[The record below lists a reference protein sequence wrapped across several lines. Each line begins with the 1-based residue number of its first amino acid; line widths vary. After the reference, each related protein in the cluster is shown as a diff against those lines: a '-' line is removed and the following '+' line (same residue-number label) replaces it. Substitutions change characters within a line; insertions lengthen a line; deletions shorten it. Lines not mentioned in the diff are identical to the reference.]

1 MNYIK
6 KLNLPSNPLCHGVID
21 RLKIKKTEFA
31 KKSVELGKLDSYY
44 HPTVITEVDQ
54 FLNSELLSAC
64 ASIGLAPSYFV
75 YFGLMD
81 RLSYVTPIHIDVSP
95 IAGNAKVS
103 FAVNWEL
110 TATRSQW
117 QWWDAGNAAEI
128 ALSAENTQMSEKQL
142 LNGIRYGNDHKFQL
156 IESYD
161 LEPSTAY
168 LVRADLP
175 HCISYTNP
183 TPERICISVRFDL
196 ATKIT
201 WSEAVALFEP
211 LIIRQ
216 HQ

>member
-1 MNYIK
+1 
-6 KLNLPSNPLCHGVID
+6 VIN
-21 RLKIKKTEFA
+21 
-31 KKSVELGKLDSYY
+31 
-44 HPTVITEVDQ
+44 EVNQ
-54 FLNSELLSAC
+54 FLNSELLSAL
-64 ASIGLAPSYFV
+64 AGIGLKPSYFV

-95 IAGNAKVS
+95 VAENAKVS

-117 QWWDAGNAAEI
+117 QWWDAGNATEI
-128 ALSAENTQMSEKQL
+128 APSAEDTEISEKKL
-142 LNGIRYGNDHKFQL
+142 LSGARYNDSREFQL

>member
-1 MNYIK
+1 MNYVK
-6 KLNLPSNPLCHGVID
+6 KLNLPSNPLCNGVID
-21 RLKIKKTEFA
+21 QLKIKKTEF
-31 KKSVELGKLDSYY
+31 KNRSVELGKSDSYH

-54 FLNSELLSAC
+54 FLNRELLGAL
-64 ASIGLAPSYFV
+64 ASIGLKPSYFV

-95 IAGNAKVS
+95 VAENAKVS

-117 QWWDAGNAAEI
+117 QWWDAGNALEI
-128 ALSAENTQMSEKQL
+128 APSAENTQMSEKKL
-142 LNGIRYGNDHKFQL
+142 LNGIRYGNDHEFQL
-156 IESYD
+156 IESHD
-161 LEPSTAY
+161 LEPGTAY

-211 LIIRQ
+211 LIIHQ